1 MIYEDITL
9 ERFAEIRAEEQYEQG
24 LSEGRQQG
32 LSRVNQLNQLLI
44 EAGRIDDL
52 AKASKDPE
60 FQEELFQEFGL

>member
-52 AKASKDPE
+52 EKSSKDPE